1 MSSDATA
8 PGEVVALHG
17 ATVVEGGAPILAD
30 VTWALP
36 PGAHAVVLGPNGAG
50 KTTLLR
56 LLSGY
61 RLPSSGAV
69 DVLGHRIGRVD
80 VRALRRRIGVVSD
93 ALDRLIDRR
102 APIRHLVAAGIHA
115 VTAPTRRELD
125 EEGLA
130 RADAALDRVG
140 MRDLGDRPGRELSAG
155 EWQRAL
161 LARALVVDPD
171 LLLLDEPCAGLDL
184 AQREHFL
191 ALLDQLLAQPDGPA
205 TVLVTHHL
213 EEVPRAVT
221 HAVLLRDGRVTAAG
235 EVAATLTDTNVSAT
249 YGLDVTVG
257 RIDGRWRATA

>member
-1 MSSDATA
+1 MPHGPRADAPA
-8 PGEVVALHG
+8 VALAH
-17 ATVVEGGAPILAD
+17 ATVVEGGAAILRD
-30 VTWALP
+30 VTWSLDV
-36 PGAHAVVLGPNGAG
+36 GEHAVVLGPNGAG
-50 KTTLLR
+50 KTTMLR

-61 RLPSSGAV
+61 RLPSSGTV

-80 VRALRRRIGVVSD
+80 VRALRRRIGVLSD

-125 EEGLA
+125 DDGLA

-140 MRDLGDRPGRELSAG
+140 MRALGDRPGRDLSAG

-191 ALLDQLLAQPDGPA
+191 ALLDDLLGAPDGPT

-213 EEVPRAVT
+213 EEVPRAARQ
-221 HAVLLRDGRVTAAG
+221 AVLLRGGGLVAAG
-235 EVAATLTDTNVSAT
+235 ETAATLTSELVSRT
-249 YGLDVTVG
+249 YGLDVTVA
-257 RIDGRWRATA
+257 RTDGRWRATA

>member
-1 MSSDATA
+1 MAD
-8 PGEVVALHG
+8 VVALHA
-17 ATVVEGGAPILAD
+17 ATVVEGGTPILAD
-30 VTWALP
+30 VTWSLP
-36 PGAHAVVLGPNGAG
+36 TGRHAVVLGPNGAG

-61 RLPSSGAV
+61 RLPSSGTV
-69 DVLGHRIGRVD
+69 DLLGERIGRVD
-80 VRALRRRIGVVSD
+80 VRALRRRIGVLSE

-125 EEGLA
+125 EAGLA
-130 RADAALDRVG
+130 RADAALAQVG
-140 MRDLGDRPGRELSAG
+140 MAHLGARPGRELSAG

-161 LARALVVDPD
+161 LARALVVEPE

-184 AQREHFL
+184 AQREHLL
-191 ALLDQLLAQPDGPA
+191 ALLDDLLTAPDGPT

-221 HAVLLRDGRVTAAG
+221 EAVLLRDGGV
-235 EVAATLTDTNVSAT
+235 VATGPVATTLTSPHVSAT
-249 YGLDVTVG
+249 YGLDVTVA
-257 RIDGRWRATA
+257 RSDGRWRATA